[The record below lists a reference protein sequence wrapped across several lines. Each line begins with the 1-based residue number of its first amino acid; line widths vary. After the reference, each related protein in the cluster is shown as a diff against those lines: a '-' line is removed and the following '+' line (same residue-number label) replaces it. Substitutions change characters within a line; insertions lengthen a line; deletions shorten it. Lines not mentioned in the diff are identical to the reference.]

1 MDNARSVY
9 TNASQMD
16 KEFPGPGDS
25 RCTDTKTPGSGRA
38 HGKNSGLPSSM
49 KPVNLL
55 QIGLAPKS
63 GRLLPTLTVIVAG
76 RLLPVTQKV
85 TILIVIT

>member
-1 MDNARSVY
+1 
-9 TNASQMD
+9 
-16 KEFPGPGDS
+16 
-25 RCTDTKTPGSGRA
+25 
-38 HGKNSGLPSSM
+38 M

-85 TILIVIT
+85 TIQL